1 LYRFWESNQIKYR
14 LIGRPNPKL
23 SSLFRYQKTGP
34 FFFAIGL
41 CYARRPKH
49 ISSWHAITSL
59 SEQNQKEMKHMGL
72 RYDTFRVRDMHK
84 YVITYTVA
92 HQQYTNKCA
101 HMQRKDKFG
110 NNWGKRTTS
119 NDRVSKEAADFLRLL
134 AQARNR
140 SVVPALRKAAV

>member
-1 LYRFWESNQIKYR
+1 MMGMQVGKRINIVPFLGVQSNQVSFDWATKSKVVFTFSV
-14 LIGRPNPKL
+14 PKK
-23 SSLFRYQKTGP
+23 RTI
-34 FFFAIGL
+34 FFAIGL

-101 HMQRKDKFG
+101 SSGGIDEK
-110 NNWGKRTTS
+110 
-119 NDRVSKEAADFLRLL
+119 
-134 AQARNR
+134 
-140 SVVPALRKAAV
+140 